1 MESNSSAS
9 QVAVPFRIADG
20 RPPHRDLLL
29 PEQGLLD
36 MIAKLRSERHH
47 LDVIGDAPVDDTETS
62 EKQEVPEGKVLRLP
76 KLGPRLPREPLEQAA
91 QPHAGSPHRGMPDE
105 DDVPPRLPRGGDVP
119 QHLDPTRLQHAR
131 ATLPFTPR
139 QLPQVGEL
147 GERPPDHEER
157 RWIEAA
163 VRRMFL
169 LLSPA
174 HYEALMEAFREW
186 KLPPATVIVKQATPV
201 SQGPSLCVL
210 LDGVID
216 VLHCPTGATTSE
228 KVCTYDRCGQCF
240 GELELF
246 YEKRGQGAGRKLHW
260 ATIATRTEVTLWTV
274 AAPVAL

>member
-1 MESNSSAS
+1 MGDVIGLPCDEGQQSNAELVQRLPPRQAQPMESNSSAS

-47 LDVIGDAPVDDTETS
+47 LDVIGDAP
-62 EKQEVPEGKVLRLP
+62 VLRLP

-174 HYEALMEAFREW
+174 HYEDWALMEAFREW

-210 LDGVID
+210 LE
-216 VLHCPTGATTSE
+216 A
-228 KVCTYDRCGQCF
+228 
-240 GELELF
+240 
-246 YEKRGQGAGRKLHW
+246 
-260 ATIATRTEVTLWTV
+260 
-274 AAPVAL
+274 